1 MFAGSEII
9 SCNVIWHDFDVD
21 VFWKEFGDKK
31 CKWDQRSCH
40 LYEGDRDA
48 DLAFDTHDTLYTV
61 HTVHCTHGYTVHILR
76 TAFKKSVV
84 CTTRKMNTTNT
95 FLASLQDYA
104 IKRATRFYSVS
115 PNAQM

>member
-1 MFAGSEII
+1 MLGLKSFHAIWH
-9 SCNVIWHDFDVD
+9 VIWHDFDVD

-76 TAFKKSVV
+76 TAFKKK
-84 CTTRKMNTTNT
+84 CCMYNWKDEHNKH
-95 FLASLQDYA
+95 FFGL
-104 IKRATRFYSVS
+104 S
-115 PNAQM
+115 PGLCDKKGD